1 MMTVSKTFF
10 RIMPVLFILSG
21 FATAGAQH
29 QPRTSVVTA
38 DQSVRAEGTQGP
50 ILQQRFPRYR
60 LRAGDVLD
68 LNFPFTPEFNQ
79 TVTVQPDGYISLRG
93 GGDLH
98 IQDKTVPELSEAVR
112 GAYSKILRDPV
123 ITVELKDFEKPYF
136 IVGGEVARP
145 GKYDL
150 RGDTTILQAVT
161 MAGDL
166 KAQSRSSQILLFR
179 RASEDLVEVKQIDLK
194 RILRTKNLT
203 EDTYLRP
210 GDMVF
215 VPKTTLSKF
224 DRFIPVLS
232 LGMFFNPFTF

>member
-1 MMTVSKTFF
+1 MTRHALV
-10 RIMPVLFILSG
+10 PVLFAGIMAAVLADTPRCD
-21 FATAGAQH
+21 ATNHHVQLDEVMAGC
-29 QPRTSVVTA
+29 
-38 DQSVRAEGTQGP
+38 
-50 ILQQRFPRYR
+50 
-60 LRAGDVLD
+60 
-68 LNFPFTPEFNQ
+68 
-79 TVTVQPDGYISLRG
+79 

-98 IQDKTVPELSEAVR
+98 IQDKTVPELIEAVR
-112 GAYSKILRDPV
+112 SAYSKILRDPV

-150 RGDTTILQAVT
+150 RGDTTILEAVT

-166 KAQSRSSQILLFR
+166 KAQSNSSQVLLFR
-179 RASEDLVEVKQIDLK
+179 RASKDLVEVKQLNLK
-194 RILRTKNLT
+194 RILRTRNLA

-215 VPKTTLSKF
+215 VPKSILSKL
-224 DRFIPVLS
+224 DRFMPVPS

>member
-1 MMTVSKTFF
+1 MTIIKTLF
-10 RIMPVLFILSG
+10 RLVPILFTLLA
-21 FATAGAQH
+21 FD
-29 QPRTSVVTA
+29 TA
-38 DQSVRAEGTQGP
+38 DAQRQPGTSMVTGDESVRAESIQGP

-68 LNFPFTPEFNQ
+68 LNFPFTQEFNQ

-98 IQDKTVPELSEAVR
+98 IQDKTVPELIEAVR
-112 GAYSKILRDPV
+112 SAYSKILRDPV

-150 RGDTTILQAVT
+150 RGDTTILEAVT

-166 KAQSRSSQILLFR
+166 KAQSNSSQVLLFR
-179 RASEDLVEVKQIDLK
+179 RASKDLVEVKQLNLK
-194 RILRTKNLT
+194 RILRTRNLA

-215 VPKTTLSKF
+215 VPKSILSKL
-224 DRFIPVLS
+224 DRFMPVPS